1 MKDRYEAARRAGD
14 DQVVTFVA
22 EDETRR
28 RLDPAPS
35 RAIWNLSPSGFEC
48 GTGRGAAQLAL
59 AILLDRTGDSG
70 LAARAYQMFKLDG
83 EAGFGD
89 RWLLWAE
96 DVDRWIAEWKA
107 KRIAVAR

>member
-1 MKDRYEAARRAGD
+1 MKDRYEGMPVGAGGT
-14 DQVVTFVA
+14 VVQKYKNGMCMG
-22 EDETRR
+22 
-28 RLDPAPS
+28 LDPQPS

-70 LAARAYQMFKLDG
+70 LAARAYQMFKLDVV
-83 EAGFGD
+83 AGFGD